1 MMDVD
6 ESTLLLVANLR
17 VDSDSNESS
26 RKVSLLDGITF
37 KLQEGETVGIIGES
51 GSGKSL
57 LLKAILGMVS
67 TSAGAAYF
75 AAPIDS
81 MKKAASLEERYKGEL
96 PETGNDRSELLQLR
110 SNYSISGRQT
120 GTIRKIKKNIQ
131 VVFQDPR
138 TSLDPKKTVWE
149 AIAESFKRATDL
161 TDSEIEARVKEA
173 SAAAGLRETD
183 LVKYPQ
189 ELGVEQMQIVN
200 IIRTIS
206 VEPRIAI
213 LDDPT
218 SAMDTSAQAQIL
230 NTLRDYQ
237 YARGVSYL
245 VASNDLNAIRVLS
258 DRVIVLYHGRVL
270 EYSSTLNIYTGM
282 LHPFTKMLIAN
293 SLSLQTPRSSLDNAL
308 SDHVPLNTSLPR
320 GCIFHTR
327 CPVAFKDCGWSP
339 SELKDLI
346 LEVLIVNRKATLS
359 LFPAHKDVRSVD
371 ESDEIHITFEGNS
384 RVSYEFVEELNRL
397 IEARSMLEGGKR
409 LEAVK
414 GIELSPTGDDVII
427 KVRKP
432 QTPPLME
439 VRPGHFA
446 ACFQYGGIEEEP
458 KDEPGKPQ
466 EEKAPE
472 VSNDQ
477 S

>member
-1 MMDVD
+1 MIDVD
-6 ESTLLLVANLR
+6 ESTLLLVANLT
-17 VDSDSNESS
+17 VDADSIRGSGKI
-26 RKVSLLDGITF
+26 RLLDGITF
-37 KLQEGETVGIIGES
+37 IVQEGETVGIIGES

-57 LLKAILGMVS
+57 LLKAILGMTN

-75 AAPIDS
+75 TAPLDA
-81 MKKAASLEERYKGEL
+81 MKRAASLEDKYHGEL
-96 PETGNDRSELLQLR
+96 PESGNDRSELIQLR
-110 SNYSISGRQT
+110 ANYSISGRPT
-120 GTIRKIKKNIQ
+120 GTIRKMKKNLQ
-131 VVFQDPR
+131 VIFQDPR

-173 SAAAGLRETD
+173 SASAGLRESD

-258 DRVIVLYHGRVL
+258 DKVMVLYQGRVL

-293 SLSLQTPRSSLDNAL
+293 SLSLQSSRSSLDNAL
-308 SDHVPLNTSLPR
+308 SDHVPLNASLPR

-346 LEVLIVNRKATLS
+346 LEILIVNRKTTLS
-359 LFPAHKDVRSVD
+359 LFPPHKDVHASD
-371 ESDEIHITFEGNS
+371 DSDEIHVTFEGNS

-397 IEARSMLEGGKR
+397 IEARSMLEGGKK
-409 LEAVK
+409 LEAIK

-427 KVRKP
+427 RVRKSHV
-432 QTPPLME
+432 PPLME

-446 ACFQYGGIEEEP
+446 SCFQYGGIEEDLKEEP
-458 KDEPGKPQ
+458 AKQ
-466 EEKAPE
+466 AEEKAAD
-472 VSNDQ
+472 VSGD
-477 S
+477 